1 MPKSKREKL
10 LHMSQVQK
18 KTREHKDRLF
28 QNIRDAVP
36 EFEHCFVVRVDNMRN
51 QYIKDVR
58 QEMTDG
64 RLFLGKTKLMAR
76 ALGTAPEDAMA
87 PGIDRLASRYL
98 RGSVGILFS
107 NRKPDDVTA
116 YLDALCPI
124 DFARAGT
131 VASRDVVIPR
141 GPLYST
147 GGNVSADN
155 DVPIAISLEP
165 ELRRLGMPVRLLRG
179 KVVLEEAP
187 EAEEGAENQ
196 DNDAAEGYVVCRA
209 GQTLDGRQTRLLRL
223 FSICLSEFRIEV
235 LAYWTAASGEVT
247 ELQPPPAL
255 SAKNANAAKGGAGAN
270 AASSG
275 PETEEDEDVAIED
288 AVEA

>member
-36 EFEHCFVVRVDNMRN
+36 EFEHCYVVRVDNMRN

-98 RGSVGILFS
+98 RGSVGVLFS
-107 NRKPDDVTA
+107 NRKPDDITA
-116 YLDALCPI
+116 YLEALCPV

-147 GGNVSADN
+147 GGNVAADN

-187 EAEEGAENQ
+187 ESDEANA
-196 DNDAAEGYVVCRA
+196 DTDAAAEGYVVCRA

-255 SAKNANAAKGGAGAN
+255 SAKNAAANRGGN

>member
-1 MPKSKREKL
+1 
-10 LHMSQVQK
+10 
-18 KTREHKDRLF
+18 
-28 QNIRDAVP
+28 
-36 EFEHCFVVRVDNMRN
+36 
-51 QYIKDVR
+51 
-58 QEMTDG
+58 
-64 RLFLGKTKLMAR
+64 MAR

-98 RGSVGILFS
+98 RGAVGILFS
-107 NRKPDDVTA
+107 NRKPDDVIA
-116 YLDALCPI
+116 YLESLSPI

-131 VASRDVVIPR
+131 VATRDVVIPR
-141 GPLYST
+141 GMLYST
-147 GGNVSADN
+147 GGVVAEAD
-155 DVPIAISLEP
+155 DVPMAIALEP

-187 EAEEGAENQ
+187 EAEEGHV
-196 DNDAAEGYVVCRA
+196 NDAAEGYVICRE
-209 GQTLDGRQTRLLRL
+209 GQTLDSRQTRLLRL
-223 FSICLSEFRIEV
+223 FGICLSEFRIET

-247 ELQPPPAL
+247 ELQPPLPVSVKGASGN
-255 SAKNANAAKGGAGAN
+255 SAAH

>member
-28 QNIRDAVP
+28 SNIRDAVP
-36 EFEHCFVVRVDNMRN
+36 EFEYCYVVRVDNMRN

-76 ALGTAPEDAMA
+76 ALGTTPEDAMA

-98 RGSVGILFS
+98 RGSVGVLFS
-107 NRKPDDVTA
+107 NRRPDDVIS

-147 GGNVSADN
+147 GGNVTADN

-187 EAEEGAENQ
+187 ENDEGEASE
-196 DNDAAEGYVVCRA
+196 AAEGYVVCRA

-235 LAYWTAASGEVT
+235 LAYWTAASGELT
-247 ELQPPPAL
+247 EVQPPPVL
-255 SAKNANAAKGGAGAN
+255 SAKNSANRGSVA

-275 PETEEDEDVAIED
+275 PETEDDEDEDVAIED
-288 AVEA
+288 AVEV